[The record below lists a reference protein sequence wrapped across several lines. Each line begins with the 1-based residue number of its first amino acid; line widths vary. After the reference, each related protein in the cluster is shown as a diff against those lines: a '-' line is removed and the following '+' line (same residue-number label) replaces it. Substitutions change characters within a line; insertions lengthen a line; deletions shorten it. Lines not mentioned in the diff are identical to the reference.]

1 MHTGQSGGQE
11 GANQNQILK
20 ATRIEAIHKKYFHCF
35 NKHGRWYKKRSIY
48 ELSILKM
55 ATIVRMRII

>member
-20 ATRIEAIHKKYFHCF
+20 ATRIEAIYIRNIFTVLKNTVAGTKKEAFMNSPY
-35 NKHGRWYKKRSIY
+35 
-48 ELSILKM
+48 
-55 ATIVRMRII
+55 